1 MRIRLALCALALA
14 TLVGCQPPPPGLP
27 QIVRG
32 TVERYLAAWQK
43 SDWVRVYRMEGRT
56 PGDRPLLH
64 PALTDSLAFFT
75 VNEIR
80 YSDSAAAC
88 AVTLRWLYGRR
99 AVTETGEIYLVRR
112 GLDWRVSDFKS
123 Y

>member
-1 MRIRLALCALALA
+1 MLLIAVA
-14 TLVGCQPPPPGLP
+14 GCLPAPAGLP

-32 TVERYLAAWQK
+32 TVDRYLAAWQK
-43 SDWVRVYRMEGRT
+43 ADWATVYRLEGQR

-64 PALTDSLAFFT
+64 MALTDSLALFT
-75 VNEIR
+75 VSEIR

-88 AVTLRWLYGRR
+88 AVTLRWITGHR
-99 AVTETGEIYLVRR
+99 AVTEAGELYLARR
-112 GLDWRVSDFKS
+112 GVDWYVTGFKS